1 MSNIAWTILKMLYM
15 GLMVCLERDTQKFS
29 DALRPMGGW
38 GRFKREAYF
47 NMFIL
52 QLM

>member
-1 MSNIAWTILKMLYM
+1 MSNIVWTVLKMVYIDIY
-15 GLMVCLERDTQKFS
+15 RDTQKFS
-29 DALRPMGGW
+29 DTLWLIGVE

-52 QLM
+52 QEM